1 MALRLSRMIAIALM
15 TFTISAPML
24 RAQEPPP
31 PGPTWSEADGLRIV
45 RETQKRIGRLTN
57 YGVFDWVTFG
67 IHGKT
72 LVLRGYASRPTLK
85 SDAERSLKGIPGVE
99 GIENLIEV
107 LPNSPFDDRIRTAI
121 YRNIYSAPGLRK
133 YGGNGGMGSMNGMGR
148 GTSVARRAG
157 GITVD
162 PPMGYHAIS
171 IVVKNGNVI
180 LYGAVLNSM
189 DQAIAGIQANG
200 TSGVFSVENNLV
212 IEGAPPKKKAE

>member
-1 MALRLSRMIAIALM
+1 MALSLSRMIAIAVM
-15 TFTISAPML
+15 TFTISAPVL
-24 RAQEPPP
+24 RAQEPPQ

-107 LPNSPFDDRIRTAI
+107 LPNSPFDDRIRAAVYTK
-121 YRNIYSAPGLRK
+121 IYSASALRK

-148 GTSVARRAG
+148 GSNVARRAG

-171 IVVKNGNVI
+171 IVVKNGNVS

-200 TSGVFSVENNLV
+200 TGGVFSVENNLV